1 MINFIISHL
10 NDLWVVISSIITG
23 ASAISA
29 ITPTKKDDS
38 IVSEFK
44 KLMNV
49 LALNIGNAKHA

>member
-38 IVSEFK
+38 LVAEFQ